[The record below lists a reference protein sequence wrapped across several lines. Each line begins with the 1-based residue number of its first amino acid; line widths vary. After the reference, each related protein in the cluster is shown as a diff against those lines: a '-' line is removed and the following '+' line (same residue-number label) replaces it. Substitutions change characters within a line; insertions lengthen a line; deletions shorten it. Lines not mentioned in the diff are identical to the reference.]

1 MINRK
6 AEIFLIIMG
15 MAVFFFFGVTGA
27 TMINVHDDDE
37 TAMELYE
44 QYLDDEVA
52 IEAGD
57 EEIATYDEFVETL
70 RTAGMIIIVI
80 AIITVIIGIVSVLLL
95 KNDKRPKIAGI
106 LLLIVGIFIG
116 FLQFF
121 VALMASVFYIVSGLM
136 ALFRKPKISLED

>member
-1 MINRK
+1 
-6 AEIFLIIMG
+6 
-15 MAVFFFFGVTGA
+15 
-27 TMINVHDDDE
+27 MINVHDDDE

>member
-6 AEIFLIIMG
+6 IEIFLVIMG

-37 TAMELYE
+37 AAMDLYE
-44 QYLDDEVA
+44 QYLEDEIA
-52 IEAGD
+52 IEADD
-57 EEIATYDEFVETL
+57 EDIATYDEFVETL

-95 KNDKRPKIAGI
+95 KNDKRPKAAGI

-136 ALFRKPKISLED
+136 ALFRKPKIRLGE

>member
-6 AEIFLIIMG
+6 IEIFLVIMG
-15 MAVFFFFGVTGA
+15 MAVFFFFGITGA

-37 TAMELYE
+37 TAMDLYE
-44 QYLDDEVA
+44 QYLGDEIA
-52 IEAGD
+52 IEAD
-57 EEIATYDEFVETL
+57 AEDVATYDEFVETL
-70 RTAGMIIIVI
+70 RTAGTIIIVI
-80 AIITVIIGIVSVLLL
+80 AVITVIIGIVSVLLL

-121 VALMASVFYIVSGLM
+121 IALMASVFYIISGLM
-136 ALFRKPKISLED
+136 ALFRKPKIRLGE

>member
-6 AEIFLIIMG
+6 IEIFLVIMG

-37 TAMELYE
+37 AAMDLYE
-44 QYLDDEVA
+44 QYLEDEIA
-52 IEAGD
+52 IEADD
-57 EEIATYDEFVETL
+57 EDIATYDEFVETL
-70 RTAGMIIIVI
+70 RTAGLIIIVI

-121 VALMASVFYIVSGLM
+121 IALMASVFYIVSGLM
-136 ALFRKPKISLED
+136 ALFRKPKIRLGE